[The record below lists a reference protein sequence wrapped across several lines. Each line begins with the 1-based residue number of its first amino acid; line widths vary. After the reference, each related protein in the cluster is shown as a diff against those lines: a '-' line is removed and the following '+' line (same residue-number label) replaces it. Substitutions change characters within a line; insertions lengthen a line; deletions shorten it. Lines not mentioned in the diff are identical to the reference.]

1 MNRKV
6 ITINKKLRYP
16 AKLKSGVAE
25 QYLKVSLVVIS
36 PKKTNNMVQSSLH
49 EQNGVDDVSEEAIPV
64 TTPLKSLMSIDRTN
78 LSSFEVG
85 SIVCMEGCSTPGLRS
100 THIV

>member
-25 QYLKVSLVVIS
+25 QYMKISLVVIS

-49 EQNGVDDVSEEAIPV
+49 EQNSVDDVSEEAVPV
-64 TTPLKSLMSIDRTN
+64 TTPLESCKKRLVSLFFFLCINTFSC
-78 LSSFEVG
+78 E
-85 SIVCMEGCSTPGLRS
+85 
-100 THIV
+100 H